1 MRKIATTT
9 PRRCARQA
17 SQRLRT
23 FRDYVSFGSKADIS
37 RYGRWRGAEVPPP
50 FLQRRINR
58 RYANQRC
65 GHSSATLG
73 PRRGRLGS
81 AWDTPP
87 NSRIRGPK
95 PLPTSN
101 SNNILESLER
111 LGVFAPRSGHRF
123 DPANALALFN
133 FVNSAHKF
141 AHASALGDALA
152 ALARGLRKRISDPL
166 ACDGWRTTF
175 TNFCLDKIAIR
186 FRCGGTSAGYIIS
199 KQSRILLPRAPKG
212 GGPRYAVAPGDFI
225 DHRFEAMRVVG
236 LDSLVGERWV
246 QRLGGVVLARF
257 PPPWVVCS
265 FSHHFAYRFWLWLLF
280 LADAAF
286 QPVNVSLKFGDLGR
300 QPGAWTS
307 SFCLP
312 PSKAKVGSRALGA
325 TSNSP
330 LASE

>member
-141 AHASALGDALA
+141 AHASALGYTISMRRDLRWLHNLETKSDIVASRAKRRRASIRRRAGRLHRPSLRSDACC
-152 ALARGLRKRISDPL
+152 RP
-166 ACDGWRTTF
+166 
-175 TNFCLDKIAIR
+175 
-186 FRCGGTSAGYIIS
+186 
-199 KQSRILLPRAPKG
+199 
-212 GGPRYAVAPGDFI
+212 
-225 DHRFEAMRVVG
+225 
-236 LDSLVGERWV
+236 
-246 QRLGGVVLARF
+246 
-257 PPPWVVCS
+257 
-265 FSHHFAYRFWLWLLF
+265 
-280 LADAAF
+280 
-286 QPVNVSLKFGDLGR
+286 R
-300 QPGAWTS
+300 QP
-307 SFCLP
+307 
-312 PSKAKVGSRALGA
+312 RR
-325 TSNSP
+325 
-330 LASE
+330 